1 MKSNVLF
8 RYGCALMVALA
19 ACAPRPEPGA
29 PVPARPP
36 APAPPPTERAT
47 VAIGVILPQTGPS
60 YLRPYADAVLEGVRV
75 AVAEHEAAGRQR
87 VELLVRDDSG
97 SASSAANAIRELGSA
112 GVVAVIGPLTD
123 ATLAAAARA
132 RASTDLVVIG
142 PTATLPSPQA
152 NVYAF
157 NVEDTASAS
166 ALGRYAGG
174 TKLRSGVLHANTPS
188 NTAEA
193 RAFARAVSAAG
204 GPPVLLVPFDSSATT
219 MAAEIRRLRDAR
231 VQQVFIA
238 ANVRAIRQL
247 IPQLG
252 YYGLADAQILGGEV
266 WASEDFRRDVPRAQI
281 EGVIVAT
288 VLPRSNP
295 AVGWSAFEEAY
306 GSMYKRSL
314 TSAIPALGYDA
325 AKLVL
330 DAKPDGRVS
339 RGDVARE
346 ARRTDWTTGATGIF
360 RLTAGAA
367 TRRPFLMRIRGGA
380 LQPIT
385 SGGS

>member
-1 MKSNVLF
+1 MKPNVF
-8 RYGCALMVALA
+8 SRYLAALVIVAA
-19 ACAPRPEPGA
+19 ACAPRPA
-29 PVPARPP
+29 PVTPAPARPP
-36 APAPPPTERAT
+36 APVPPPAERAT

-60 YLRPYADAVLEGVRV
+60 YLQPYAEAVLEGVRV
-75 AVAEHEAAGRQR
+75 AVAEHEAAGRQQ

-97 SASSAANAIRELGSA
+97 SARSAANAVRELGSE

-123 ATLAAAARA
+123 ETLAAAARA
-132 RASTDLVVIG
+132 RASTDLLMIG
-142 PTATLPSPQA
+142 PTATLPSSLA

-166 ALGRYAGG
+166 ALGRYAGS
-174 TKLRSGVLHANTPS
+174 TKRPSGVLHASTPS

-193 RAFARAVSAAG
+193 RAFARAATAAG
-204 GPPVLLVPFDSSATT
+204 GPPPVLVSFEPNATT
-219 MAAEIRRLRDAR
+219 MAAEIRRLRAAG
-231 VQQVFIA
+231 VQQVFIT

-252 YYGLADAQILGGEV
+252 YYGLADAQVLGGEL

-295 AVGWSAFEEAY
+295 AVGWGAFEDAY

-325 AKLVL
+325 AKLIL
-330 DAKPDGRVS
+330 DAKPEGRVS
-339 RGDVARE
+339 RSDVSRE

-360 RLTAGAA
+360 RLNAGAA
-367 TRRPFLMRIRGGA
+367 TRRPFLMRIRAGA
-380 LQPIT
+380 LEPLT